1 MENKS
6 NQFDKSMEEEN
17 EILVINSHSLKLT
30 HLNKVFWSD
39 QNYSKGDLINYY
51 RQVAP
56 YILPYLKDR
65 PESLNRF
72 PNGIQ
77 GSSFFQKDMGALHPE
92 WVKTEKIYSESND
105 KEINYLVC
113 QNEATLIYMV
123 NLGCI
128 EINPWSSRIA
138 QLENPDYVI
147 IDIDPLNIS
156 FDFVIETALAV
167 KEVLDQVRIKAY
179 CKTSGATGLH
189 VYIPLGAKYHYEQ
202 ARQFAKVIAFLTHQ
216 RLPTTTSMER
226 SPSKRKK
233 KVYLDFLQNSY
244 GQTIAAPYCVRP
256 KPKAPVS
263 TPLEW
268 EEVKVG
274 LNPIDFNMQNTMER
288 LKRKGDLFKPILGK
302 GINLQDCLNQL
313 EEIVNE
319 QH

>member
-1 MENKS
+1 
-6 NQFDKSMEEEN
+6 MEEEN

-30 HLNKVFWSD
+30 HLNKVFWTD
-39 QNYSKGDLINYY
+39 QKYSKGDLIDYY

-156 FDFVIETALAV
+156 FDFVIETALTI

-216 RLPTTTSMER
+216 KLPTTTSMER

-268 EEVKVG
+268 EEVKLG

-288 LKRKGDLFKPILGK
+288 LKRKGDLFKPVLGK